1 MEGDGWAEPRR
12 HDDGEFAGWNT
23 FARENFEELA
33 GPFFWR
39 READGGIR
47 CAFRA
52 ERRHMNAGGR
62 MHGGCLMTFAD
73 MALFAIARDQL
84 AGARGVTVALDNQ
97 FLDAGLEGELIEATG
112 AVSRA
117 GGSLVFAR
125 GQVTSGDRLLLTF
138 SGVIKKLRVKS
149 S

>member
-1 MEGDGWAEPRR
+1 MEGDGAADIRPAEP
-12 HDDGEFAGWNT
+12 GEFAGWQRFAGET
-23 FARENFEELA
+23 FEALA

-39 READGGIR
+39 READGRVR

-73 MALFAIARDQL
+73 MALFAISREQL
-84 AGARGVTVALDNQ
+84 GGARAVTVALDNQ

-112 AVSRA
+112 EVTRA
-117 GGSLVFAR
+117 GASLVFAR
-125 GQVTSGDRLLLTF
+125 GQVTSGERLLLTF
-138 SGVIKKLRVKS
+138 SGVIKKLKS
-149 S
+149 R